1 MPNWNELGVFAQVVR
16 AGSFSAAAAE
26 LGLSKAAISDHV
38 RRLEQRLGVRLLNRT
53 TRSLSLTASG
63 EACYQHCLRLI
74 EEGDLAERA
83 AIALHRRPMGLLRI
97 TAPATFGAMHVAPA
111 VAALMQ
117 QNPRLDVEL
126 SLSTAAVD
134 LVREKFDVAIRIG
147 ALPASSLVAR
157 RLATVRQGVTGAPD
171 YLRRRGIPA
180 SPEDLAAHEALQFT
194 PLGWGHEWRLAGPGS
209 RGERRIP
216 MKVRFATDSG
226 EALVAATCAGLGLAL
241 LPNWMVHREIAAG
254 ALVRLLPGWERGDV
268 PVHAVHP
275 SAGRAP
281 AKVRACV
288 DALVRHFG
296 RPPYW
301 EI

>member
-1 MPNWNELGVFAQVVR
+1 MLQWNELGVFAQVVT

-63 EACYQHCLRLI
+63 EACYRHCLRLI

-83 AIALHRRPMGLLRI
+83 AVELHKKPMGLLRLS
-97 TAPATFGAMHVAPA
+97 APATFGAMHVAPA
-111 VAALMQ
+111 VAALML

-134 LVREKFDVAIRIG
+134 LVRDKFDLAIRIG
-147 ALPASSLVAR
+147 AMAPSSLVAR
-157 RLATVRQGVTGAPD
+157 RIATVRQIVTGSPD
-171 YLRRRGIPA
+171 YLRRRGIPE
-180 SPEDLAAHEALQFT
+180 SPDDLASHDALQFT
-194 PLGWGHEWRLAGPGS
+194 PLGWGNEWRMAGPGS

-241 LPNWMVHREIAAG
+241 LPNWMVHREIASG

-268 PVHAVHP
+268 PVHAVHA

-281 AKVRACV
+281 AKVRVCV

-296 RPPYW
+296 RKPYW
-301 EI
+301 EV